1 MEIRSITGARELNVL
16 LNESYR
22 NNTRIKLTDQ
32 DHVAIYTAPSNPMS
46 RLVSWCRQTLGITR
60 REQDAVARRLQ
71 ELVDQSPG
79 PAEPAGITRRVRAV
93 STPGAA
99 AGPST
104 PPVPEN
110 PHAIDSEGL
119 RHERIYVEIDDRPVH
134 ATAQETIA
142 APTPTPAPIREAIYA
157 TVHKGKV
164 VESDEPPPLPPRN
177 YLNAESA
184 EKSKPAIPDA
194 DKETMAAIARDEARI
209 IRSFFQKQF
218 TLPKVISSAV
228 QVDKAPQTLQLASAI
243 LDYISQSTKP
253 LTEELR
259 DDRTRV
265 LKNISQIFSALEATM
280 ARQKANFSPDEIA
293 DLENAKRKLE
303 KLSFIN
309 ITARTSN
316 PVKHES
322 ATDPLSQVEIQKQIQ
337 QFVLLRDE
345 LEKFSVEEMAE
356 GLPNVGGHLLRQ
368 GYLELV
374 AARYLLQSLQPQS
387 DAIQPLNEVIDSIKF
402 VNTQE

>member
-1 MEIRSITGARELNVL
+1 
-16 LNESYR
+16 
-22 NNTRIKLTDQ
+22 
-32 DHVAIYTAPSNPMS
+32 
-46 RLVSWCRQTLGITR
+46 
-60 REQDAVARRLQ
+60 VARRLQ

-79 PAEPAGITRRVRAV
+79 PVEPAGITRRVRAV

-99 AGPST
+99 AAPSN
-104 PPVPEN
+104 PPVPED
-110 PHAIDSEGL
+110 PHAIDSEVL
-119 RHERIYVEIDDRPVH
+119 SHERIYVEIDDGPVH
-134 ATAQETIA
+134 AAAQETIA
-142 APTPTPAPIREAIYA
+142 APTPSKEVIYA

-177 YLNAESA
+177 YLNSEPAE
-184 EKSKPAIPDA
+184 ESKPAIPEA
-194 DKETMAAIARDEARI
+194 DKETMAAIERDKARN

-228 QVDKAPQTLQLASAI
+228 QVDKAPQTLRLASAM
-243 LDYISQSTKP
+243 LDYISQSNKP

-322 ATDPLSQVEIQKQIQ
+322 ATDPLGQVEIQKQIQ
-337 QFVLLRDE
+337 QFILLRDE
-345 LEKFSVEEMAE
+345 LEKFSVEEMAD
-356 GLPNVGGHLLRQ
+356 GLPNLGGHLLRQ
-368 GYLELV
+368 GHSELI

-402 VNTQE
+402 VDTQE